1 MRTIPPSG
9 SAARTAEA
17 ETLGELLSR
26 RFSCRGFSRQLVG
39 RDTIEAILGLAQLT
53 PSGCN
58 AQPWQVTVTS
68 GAATDR
74 FRAALTTHARDNPPA
89 PDLPFPREYREP
101 YKQRRREAAWN
112 LYDSVGVA
120 RGDRAGS
127 ARQSMLNFS
136 FFGAPHVA
144 IVTTDEALGPYG
156 AVDCGLYVGTFLL
169 AAQAFGVAAVPQG
182 ALAEHSGF
190 IRSYL
195 GLSDRRLVVC
205 GISFGFEDPDHPA
218 NRFRTERAA
227 IHEVA
232 TFLDE

>member
-1 MRTIPPSG
+1 
-9 SAARTAEA
+9 
-17 ETLGELLSR
+17 
-26 RFSCRGFSRQLVG
+26 
-39 RDTIEAILGLAQLT
+39 
-53 PSGCN
+53 
-58 AQPWQVTVTS
+58 
-68 GAATDR
+68 
-74 FRAALTTHARDNPPA
+74 
-89 PDLPFPREYREP
+89 
-101 YKQRRREAAWN
+101 
-112 LYDSVGVA
+112 
-120 RGDRAGS
+120 
-127 ARQSMLNFS
+127 
-136 FFGAPHVA
+136 VA